1 MATAGR
7 LLRADAAAIVLG
19 AGQGLRFGGTV
30 RKQYVRLRGKP
41 VLWWSLAAFEASPS
55 IGALILVAPAADVP
69 KLQAQAMRWKF
80 RKLRA
85 VVPGGKERSD
95 SVKEGLKVAPAEARW
110 VAVHDGVRPLIT
122 PAQIET
128 VLAAARKH
136 RAAIAATPSRDTIK
150 IANGQGFVRASPERR
165 LVWQAQTPQI
175 FSRALL
181 DRAHRLKGPVT
192 DDAQLV
198 ERLGVRVKLVDTTA
212 ENIKVTHPMDL
223 HMADN
228 ILKHRGSTRRG
239 GPRAA
244 RT

>member
-1 MATAGR
+1 M
-7 LLRADAAAIVLG
+7 V
-19 AGQGLRFGGTV
+19 
-30 RKQYVRLRGKP
+30 
-41 VLWWSLAAFEASPS
+41 WWSLAAFEASPS

-95 SVKEGLKVAPAEARW
+95 SVKEGLKAAPAEARW

-122 PAQIET
+122 PAQIEA
-128 VLAAARKH
+128 VLAAARRH

-150 IANGQGFVRASPERR
+150 IANGQGFVRVSPARA

-181 DRAHRLKGPVT
+181 ERAHRLKGAVT

-223 HMADN
+223 KTADH
-228 ILKHRGSTRRG
+228 ILRHRPSPQPLSPKGRG
-239 GPRAA
+239 
-244 RT
+244 